1 MEKILALKSEL
12 FKIKIEQSD
21 KIMKIY
27 QEGKQFAPLF
37 QLFKK

>member
-27 QEGKQFAPLF
+27 QEEKQFAPLF
-37 QLFKK
+37 QLFEK